1 MSASPTLRTRYRP
14 LPGRRATQVA
24 LAMAVVLSS
33 LVGGWGTAPAEA
45 TSYRFWSYWT
55 GGSDWTFSN
64 QGASRRP
71 VDGGVEGWRFAISP
85 ASSSTIP
92 PRHNPSFASLCRNTP
107 AEDGKK
113 RVGLVIDYGT
123 TSDAPDGES
132 PPSMLTTCAVV
143 PEDANGYDV
152 LVTVAQLRTDS
163 GLICGISGYP
173 TSECGTPVSD
183 PTPDPTGGSDQGSG
197 GNSGDGNG
205 SGNGSG
211 ETSNGANG
219 PTSGS
224 SASTPGKNDTSKKA
238 DAKGKKNDDRKKA
251 DADKSRPS
259 ASAAADATP
268 AAAAIDGAP
277 ASPSNGSPV
286 GLLVGLIVV
295 VAIGVA
301 ALVMRRRKA

>member
-33 LVGGWGTAPAEA
+33 LVGGWGSAPAEA

-123 TSDAPDGES
+123 TSDAPEGES

-163 GLICGISGYP
+163 GLICGINGYP
-173 TSECGTPVSD
+173 ANECGAPVSD
-183 PTPDPTGGSDQGSG
+183 PTPDPTGDSG
-197 GNSGDGNG
+197 EGSGDGNGGGSG

-211 ETSNGANG
+211 ATSGGDNG

-224 SASTPGKNDTSKKA
+224 SASTPGKGDPTKKS
-238 DAKGKKNDDRKKA
+238 DDKGKKDDDKKR
-251 DADKSRPS
+251 DADGPSPS
-259 ASAAADATP
+259 ASSASDATP
-268 AAAAIDGAP
+268 AAAAVEGSPTSP
-277 ASPSNGSPV
+277 ASGSPI
-286 GLLVGLIVV
+286 GLIVGLVVV
-295 VAIGVA
+295 VAVGVT
-301 ALVMRRRKA
+301 ALVLRRRRV